1 MLLSSIAISLPKLQ
15 LYIGCSGW
23 SYSAWSG
30 HFYPAKLD
38 SKNYLEYYSKVFD
51 YVEIDSSFYRTP
63 STLMTSRWAKVT
75 SHKKR
80 LGQGIDDDM
89 HCFTR
94 ILSLHMMSLEAHTD
108 RETLIGHVSFSEYS
122 CNNCAPKAP
131 NKPPVRDNDMLYIG
145 YTAISKSYPSQR
157 K

>member
-1 MLLSSIAISLPKLQ
+1 LQ

-23 SYSAWSG
+23 SYRAWSG
-30 HFYPAKLD
+30 HFYPAKLE

-75 SHKKR
+75 SDNFKFTAKIPQEVTHKKR
-80 LGQGIDDDM
+80 LGQSIDNDM

-94 ILSLHMMSLEAHTD
+94 ILSLSAYDELRSTLTERLSLVMSPSLSTAAT
-108 RETLIGHVSFSEYS
+108 I
-122 CNNCAPKAP
+122 APQK
-131 NKPPVRDNDMLYIG
+131 LL
-145 YTAISKSYPSQR
+145 TSLL
-157 K
+157 

>member
-23 SYSAWSG
+23 SYRAWSG
-30 HFYPAKLD
+30 HFYPAKLE
-38 SKNYLEYYSKVFD
+38 SKNYLEYYSKVFG

-75 SHKKR
+75 SDNFKFTAKIPQEVTHKKR
-80 LGQGIDDDM
+80 LGQSIDNDT

-108 RETLIGHVSFSEYS
+108 RETLIGHVSFSKDS
-122 CNNCAPKAP
+122 CNNRAPK
-131 NKPPVRDNDMLYIG
+131 
-145 YTAISKSYPSQR
+145 SS
-157 K
+157 